1 MTIMKILALVNISL
15 LYQKC
20 KISQKLFANALK
32 LLSAC
37 ASFILHVSNVPGTN
51 QSQWMTNELIKSD
64 IILLYEYI
72 NNIFKK
78 NVFCC
83 QVSSSIETY
92 T

>member
-1 MTIMKILALVNISL
+1 MTIMKVLALVRIGL
-15 LYQKC
+15 LYQKS
-20 KISQKLFANALK
+20 KISQKLFANAWK

-64 IILLYEYI
+64 IILLYEYV

-83 QVSSSIETY
+83 QVSSSIETH